1 MDQRDQARGE
11 AAGGSE
17 HGRNAGDTAPAKHAG
32 GVIHAYQ
39 QYDPKAFPSPTAPA
53 GSGDASS
60 AIMDHLLAYGDL
72 EELTEEQMAN
82 AIRLDPSMFPS
93 LGPSLA
99 SLKRILLERKAKLLS
114 TYSLD
119 QTLLDADKAWDK
131 AAKKASPP
139 SKMPDKLRKSFD
151 RAVEQRAL
159 DEIADVYDRLGDD
172 QSPFAQDLM
181 RLLSAGANQAQVEQL
196 ADAYTFTGKQDATI
210 DQALEI
216 KQELEQ
222 IEELLKQL
230 EEAKKNA
237 QIAIID
243 MEALSE
249 YAEPGEMENLNKI
262 GEQIREYLRQQ
273 IEQAGVE
280 KTRDGYKLTAPG
292 LRNLQKA
299 LLTEIFSDLQAAR
312 TGRHNVGL
320 IGDGPVELERTR
332 PYAFGDQASSMD
344 VVQTLVNRSIRMQT
358 PGARDFDS
366 SDIAIRQTRNNP
378 KCATTVVMDM
388 SGSMRYSGQ
397 YIQVKRM
404 ALALDGLI
412 RSEYPGDH
420 LSFIEMYSL
429 AKLVPSAEIPALL
442 PKPVSIHAPRVRLKA
457 DMSDPQITEF
467 QLPQHFTNIQHA
479 LELSRRMLSGQNTP
493 NKQIIL
499 ITDGLPTAH
508 FEGKDL
514 YFLYPPDPRTEEATL
529 RQAAA
534 CAREGITINIFLL
547 SSWNQSSEDI
557 AFAQTLAEQTKGRVA
572 FIAGG
577 GLDRAVVWDYVKG
590 RRRLIG

>member
-1 MDQRDQARGE
+1 MTQRDDQAGAEIHQSGHANTSPQPRH
-11 AAGGSE
+11 AAG
-17 HGRNAGDTAPAKHAG
+17 
-32 GVIHAYQ
+32 VVHAYQ
-39 QYDPKAFPSPTAPA
+39 QYDPKAFPSPTAPV
-53 GSGDASS
+53 GNGDASA

-72 EELTEEQMAN
+72 DELTEEQLAN

-99 SLKRILLERKAKLLS
+99 SLKRILLERRAKILS
-114 TYSLD
+114 TFTLD
-119 QTLLDADKAWDK
+119 QTLMEADKAWDK
-131 AAKKASPP
+131 AAKRANPP
-139 SKMPDKLRKSFD
+139 AKMSDKLRKAFD
-151 RAVEQRAL
+151 RAVQNRAL

-172 QSPFAQDLM
+172 QSSFAQDLM
-181 RLLSAGANQAQVEQL
+181 RLLSAGANQTQVEQL

-210 DQALEI
+210 DEALEI

-230 EEAKKNA
+230 EEAQKNA

-243 MEALSE
+243 MEAMSE

-273 IEQAGVE
+273 MEQAGLE
-280 KTRDGYKLTAPG
+280 KTKDGFKLNAPG

-299 LLTEIFSDLQAAR
+299 LLAEIFSDLQAAR

-320 IGDGPVELERTR
+320 AGDGPIETERTR
-332 PYAFGDQASSMD
+332 PYEFGDQASSMD
-344 VVQTLVNRSIRMQT
+344 VVQTLVNRSIRKQ
-358 PGARDFDS
+358 GGSAAEFDS
-366 SDIAIRQTRNNP
+366 GDIAIRQTRNNP
-378 KCATTVVMDM
+378 KCATSVIMDM

-397 YIQVKRM
+397 YVQVKRM

-420 LSFIEMYSL
+420 LSFFEMYSL
-429 AKLVPSAEIPALL
+429 AKMVPSAEIPALL
-442 PKPVSIHAPRVRLKA
+442 PKPVSIHSPRVRLKA
-457 DMSDPQITEF
+457 DMSDPQVTEF

-572 FIAGG
+572 FIAGS

-590 RRRLIG
+590 RRRMIG